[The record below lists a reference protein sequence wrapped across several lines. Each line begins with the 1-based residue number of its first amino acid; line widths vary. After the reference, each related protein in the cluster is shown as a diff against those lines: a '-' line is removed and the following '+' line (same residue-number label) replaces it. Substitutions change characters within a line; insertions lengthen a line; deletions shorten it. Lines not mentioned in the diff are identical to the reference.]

1 MNPVGSTTQNCGE
14 NLRAEYEEVA
24 GAKHKITDTT
34 ANKKTVYFEKCFVLP
49 IVLLLIDYDPGWLN

>member
-1 MNPVGSTTQNCGE
+1 MRSTTQNRGE

-34 ANKKTVYFEKCFVLP
+34 ANKKQYTLKNALY
-49 IVLLLIDYDPGWLN
+49 WLSFFC